1 MDLKKVTSE
10 ETGIEQITLKV
21 AHLEKMTIFYEKIG
35 LKLIKESPG
44 VNFLGVADDILLV
57 LKEIKQPLR
66 KENKVGLFHVAFLL
80 PERKNLGTALKH
92 YLALNILT
100 GASDHGYSE
109 ALYLN
114 DPEGNGIEVYW
125 DKPKKMWDI
134 REGGRIVG
142 VTKSLDLR
150 NLLEESTEHFSGFP
164 KNSKIG
170 HVHLKVRDLKET
182 ENFYVEQLGL
192 QLKDNYGTQA
202 KFFAA
207 GSYHHHIGANT
218 WAGTHLPLLEK
229 NDLGLEEIVFTHFEI
244 KNLEK
249 EWEKAKLNFA
259 SHYDYL
265 KVTDPNGILLKIKD

>member
-134 REGGRIVG
+134 REGGTYCRC
-142 VTKSLDLR
+142 D
-150 NLLEESTEHFSGFP
+150 E
-164 KNSKIG
+164 
-170 HVHLKVRDLKET
+170 
-182 ENFYVEQLGL
+182 
-192 QLKDNYGTQA
+192 
-202 KFFAA
+202 KFR
-207 GSYHHHIGANT
+207 S
-218 WAGTHLPLLEK
+218 
-229 NDLGLEEIVFTHFEI
+229 
-244 KNLEK
+244 
-249 EWEKAKLNFA
+249 
-259 SHYDYL
+259 
-265 KVTDPNGILLKIKD
+265 